1 MEGNGSSESSNTL
14 ESVDQIRQII
24 FGGQMRDYAS
34 RFDRLEQDLVRESA
48 DIRAL
53 MDQRLNAL
61 ESMVRREL
69 ETLEQRRASSDSELS
84 NNLNEQVALL
94 VEQIRQH
101 HSQLSNVLDQRFAE
115 LRHAKT
121 DRATLAALLREV
133 AQRIEPGESR

>member
-1 MEGNGSSESSNTL
+1 MDGNGSSESSNTL
-14 ESVDQIRQII
+14 ESVEQIRQII

-34 RFDRLEQDLVRESA
+34 RFDRLEQDLARECA
-48 DIRAL
+48 DIRAQ

-61 ESMVRREL
+61 ESTVRREL
-69 ETLEQRRASSDSELS
+69 ESLEQRRVDSDNELS

>member
-69 ETLEQRRASSDSELS
+69 ETLEQRRASSDNELS